1 MGAPRARPG
10 AIVAFR
16 ERSGLGFGLVA
27 GEEKKGRVPLLL
39 ARGRAERVNE
49 SRIVVEVAAPA
60 ADASGEQVAAL
71 ESRALG
77 QSQRVDVQ
85 ALWEIVR
92 EDRAEDEEVVLPT
105 EDLAELAL
113 GSALGID
120 HAALFLALLGDGV
133 HFVRKGEEWAARPR
147 NAVEGIRHEREKIAR
162 REREKEEFFA
172 AVAAAGRGGEF
183 RLSGSETEG
192 RQLDALERLA
202 VLEDTAPAAA
212 RQLAL
217 SALTASGLSWQRPH
231 EGAFELLRRLGR
243 FTDANVN
250 LQPLRFGLRTSFP
263 DSVLEQARAAAE
275 RDFDRSARRD
285 LRNLTAISIDSP
297 HTRDIDDLLSLERG
311 TAGAWRLGV
320 HIADPAAFVA
330 PGDAVDDEALAR
342 GLTHYMPDLRLP
354 MLPEAISERAASLL
368 AGQER
373 PALSFLI
380 DLDVAGC
387 VTGYE
392 IVRSEVRSAA
402 RLSYDESDLAIASGA
417 GPCAMLLR
425 DLAEVGEL
433 REQMRTASGA
443 VTIRAPEV
451 DVRVLADGTP
461 LLERLAADSPARRAV
476 SESMIVAGEIAARY
490 CMRAELPV
498 IYRRQS
504 ISERLEVEGDPGN
517 DPVLRRRLRRAMKRA
532 DSGLEPGPHD
542 SLGLA
547 AYAQVSS
554 PLRRF
559 QDLASH
565 RQIIAHLEGRAPC
578 YDRAAMQRIAA
589 STEQAEADARRAEQA
604 ADDFWLLR
612 YLERQGGQEL
622 AAVVVELAPRPV
634 VQLVETL
641 REQPLPGL
649 HGVELGQAIRV
660 RVAKVN
666 PRAGL
671 LVLNRVD

>member
-1 MGAPRARPG
+1 MAAVRARRG

-16 ERSGLGFGLVA
+16 ERSGLVFGLVA
-27 GEEKKGRVPLLL
+27 GEEKQGRVPLLL
-39 ARGRAERVNE
+39 ARGRTERVNE
-49 SRIVVEVAAPA
+49 SRIVVEVQAPDA
-60 ADASGEQVAAL
+60 HASGEQVAAL

-77 QSQRVDVQ
+77 QSQSVDVR

-92 EDRAEDEEVVLPT
+92 ENRSEHEEVVLPN

-113 GSALGID
+113 GSAGGID
-120 HAALFLALLGDGV
+120 HAALFLALLRDNV
-133 HFVRKGEEWAARPR
+133 HFVRKGEEWAARAPH
-147 NAVEGIRHEREKIAR
+147 AVEEIRHEREKVTR

-172 AVAAAGRGGEF
+172 ALAQAGRGGEF
-183 RLSGSETEG
+183 QLSGSETEK

-202 VLEDTAPAAA
+202 VLEDAAPAAA

-217 SALTASGLSWQRPH
+217 GALTASGLAWQRPH
-231 EGAFELLRRLGR
+231 EGAFELLLRLGR
-243 FTDANVN
+243 FSDADVN

-263 DSVLEQARAAAE
+263 DSVLELSRAVAG
-275 RDFDRSARRD
+275 RGFDRSERRD
-285 LRNLTAISIDSP
+285 LRDLVAVSIDSP
-297 HTRDIDDLLSLERG
+297 HTKDIDDLLSVERKEG
-311 TAGAWRLGV
+311 GSWRLGV

-330 PGDAVDDEALAR
+330 PGDAVDEEALAR

-354 MLPEAISERAASLL
+354 MLPEAISEVAASLI
-368 AGQER
+368 ASQER
-373 PALSFLI
+373 PALSFLV
-380 DLDVAGC
+380 DLDAAGSI
-387 VTGYE
+387 TSYE
-392 IVRSEVRSAA
+392 IARSEVRSAA
-402 RLSYDESDLAIASGA
+402 RLSYSEADLAIGSGA
-417 GPCAMLLR
+417 GPYAELLR
-425 DLAEVGEL
+425 DLAAVGEL
-433 REQMRTASGA
+433 REQMRTAGGA

-451 DVRVLADGTP
+451 DVRVSADGTP
-461 LLERLAADSPARRAV
+461 SLERLAADSQARRAV
-476 SESMIVAGEIAARY
+476 SEAMIVAGEIAARY
-490 CMRAELPV
+490 CMAAELPV

-504 ISERLEVEGDPGN
+504 IPERLEVGGDPAS

-565 RQIIAHLEGRAPC
+565 RQILAHLAGRAPC

-589 STEQAEADARRAEQA
+589 STEQAEADARRAEHA

-612 YLERQGGQEL
+612 YVERQAEQEL
-622 AAVVVELAPRPV
+622 EAVVVELDPRPV

-641 REQPLPGL
+641 REQPMPGL
-649 HGVELGQAIRV
+649 QGVELGQVIRV
-660 RVAKVN
+660 RVAKVT